1 MVGIPTTAWAA
12 AGMVFLAVALGAVAL
27 ALMVEWSQERNRQ
40 RNVLQKLRRFET
52 SMTETAGGIFRGP
65 GQSAP
70 QWIQDLAARTPAFG
84 DLQLLLE
91 QSGSRWTMQA
101 FLLLSLGFAAAVGLA
116 ILLLSGVWPLAVI
129 AAAIGGMAPFLI
141 LRLRRRRRL
150 DAFESGLPEAID
162 LLARAIRAGHP
173 LSSGLQMVADETQE
187 PVAGEFRRTFEE
199 QRFGLPFDDA
209 VSAMADRVALVDVRI
224 LVTAILIQRLVGGN
238 LAEVLDNL
246 ADVIRKRFVIRRQLR
261 TYTAQ
266 GRISGYVLAL
276 LPIVVGFVIY
286 LMNPG
291 YTRLL
296 FEHPI
301 GRFMLVTAAV
311 MQVIGYLWIRKIVN
325 IEI

>member
-52 SMTETAGGIFRGP
+52 SMTETGGGIFRGP
-65 GQSAP
+65 GPAAP
-70 QWIQDLAARTPAFG
+70 QWVQDMAARTPAFG

-116 ILLLSGVWPLAVI
+116 TLLLSGVWPLAVI
-129 AAAIGGMAPFLI
+129 AAAIGAMAPFLI

-187 PVAGEFRRTFEE
+187 PVAGEFRRAFEE

-209 VSAMADRVALVDVRI
+209 ISAMADRVALVDVRI

-276 LPIVVGFVIY
+276 LPIVVGIVIY

-301 GRFMLVTAAV
+301 GRFMLVTAAI
-311 MQVIGYLWIRKIVN
+311 MQIIGYLWIRKIVN